1 MMDIHIIPCL
11 KDNYAYIIEN
21 KKTKNACVVDPS
33 ESNPIRDYLKK
44 NKLNLKFILN
54 THHHA
59 DHIGGNL
66 ELKKEFNSKILG
78 FEKDKERIPGID
90 IFLTNGQTWNFEG
103 SDVLIEHVPGH
114 TSGHIF
120 YYFKNEE
127 SVFTGDTLF
136 SFGCGRLFEGSYS
149 EMVNSLKKIKSLPP
163 KTKIFCGHEY
173 TVNNLKFCIE
183 IDKNNS
189 ELKEKYNQI
198 VSSIKKKLYSV
209 PSNLGDEMRLNIFLK
224 FNDLKFKHQLGFQDL
239 NEVDFFRK
247 IRDLKDNF

>member
-1 MMDIHIIPCL
+1 MDIHIIPCL
-11 KDNYAYIIEN
+11 KDNYAYIVEN
-21 KKTKNACVVDPS
+21 KKTKNACVIDPS
-33 ESNPIRDYLKK
+33 ESAPIKDFLNK
-44 NKLNLKFILN
+44 NKLKLKFILN

-59 DHIGGNL
+59 DHVGGNL

-90 IFLTNGQTWNFEG
+90 IVLKNRQIWNFEN

-127 SVFTGDTLF
+127 AAFTGDTLF
-136 SFGCGRLFEGSYS
+136 SFGCGRLFEGSYL
-149 EMVNSLKKIKSLPP
+149 EMVNSLKKIKSLPS

-173 TVNNLKFCIE
+173 TMSNLNFCIE
-183 IDKNNS
+183 IDKNNA
-189 ELKEKYNQI
+189 ELKKKYNQI
-198 VSSIKKKLYSV
+198 SNNIKNKLPSV
-209 PSNLGDEMRLNIFLK
+209 PSNLSDEMKLNIFLK
-224 FNDLKFKHQLGFQDL
+224 FDDYKFKKQLGFQDL
-239 NEVDFFRK
+239 NEVDFFKK

>member
-1 MMDIHIIPCL
+1 MDIHIIPCL
-11 KDNYAYIIEN
+11 KDNYAYIVEN
-21 KKTKNACVVDPS
+21 KKTKNACVIDPS
-33 ESNPIRDYLKK
+33 ESEPVINFLKNK
-44 NKLNLKFILN
+44 KLNLKYILN

-66 ELKKEFNSKILG
+66 ELKKKFNSQILG
-78 FEKDKERIPGID
+78 FEKDKNRIPGID
-90 IFLTNGQTWNFEG
+90 IFLNDKQIWNFEG

-114 TSGHIF
+114 TSAHIF

-136 SFGCGRLFEGSYS
+136 SFGCGRLFEGSYL
-149 EMVNSLKKIKSLPP
+149 EMVNSLKKIRSLPL

-173 TVNNLKFCIE
+173 TINNLKFCMAL
-183 IDKNNS
+183 DKNNS

-198 VSSIKKKLYSV
+198 SNNIKNKLPSV
-209 PSNLGDEMRLNIFLK
+209 PSALGDEIRLNIFLK
-224 FNDLKFKHQLGFQDL
+224 FDDLNFKKRIGLGDL
-239 NEVDFFRK
+239 NEVDFFKK

>member
-1 MMDIHIIPCL
+1 MNIHIIPCL

-21 KKTKNACVVDPS
+21 KKTKNACVIDPS
-33 ESNPIRDYLKK
+33 ELDPVADFLEK
-44 NKLNLKFILN
+44 NQLNLKYILN

-66 ELKKEFNSKILG
+66 DLKKKFNSKILG
-78 FEKDKERIPGID
+78 FVKDKSRIPGID
-90 IFLTNGQTWNFEG
+90 ITLNDKEIWNFEG
-103 SDVLIEHVPGH
+103 SDVLVEHVPGH

-120 YYFKNEE
+120 YYFKKED

-136 SFGCGRLFEGSYS
+136 SFGCGKLFEGSYE
-149 EMVNSLKKIKSLPP
+149 EMVNSLKKIKSLPK

-173 TVNNLKFCIE
+173 TISNLKFCMT
-183 IDKNNS
+183 IDKDNS

-198 VSSIKKKLYSV
+198 NNNINKNITSM
-209 PSNLGDEMRLNIFLK
+209 PTNLAEEMKLNIFLK
-224 FNDLKFKHQLGFQDL
+224 FDDLEFKKKLGFEDM
-239 NEVDFFRK
+239 NEVDFFKK

>member
-1 MMDIHIIPCL
+1 MNIHIIPCL

-21 KKTKNACVVDPS
+21 KKTKNVCVIDPS
-33 ESNPIRDYLKK
+33 EPDPVADFLEK
-44 NKLNLKFILN
+44 NQLNLKYILN

-66 ELKKEFNSKILG
+66 DLKKKFNSKILG
-78 FEKDKERIPGID
+78 FVKDKSRIPGID
-90 IFLTNGQTWNFEG
+90 ITLNDKEIWNFEG
-103 SDVLIEHVPGH
+103 SDVLVEHVPGH

-120 YYFKNEE
+120 YYFKKED

-136 SFGCGRLFEGSYS
+136 SFGCGKLFEGSYE
-149 EMVNSLKKIKSLPP
+149 EMVNSLKKIKSLPK

-173 TVNNLKFCIE
+173 TISNLKFCMT
-183 IDKNNS
+183 IDKDNS

-198 VSSIKKKLYSV
+198 NNNINKNITSM
-209 PSNLGDEMRLNIFLK
+209 PTNLAEEMKLNIFLK
-224 FNDLKFKHQLGFQDL
+224 FDDLEFKKKLGFEDM
-239 NEVDFFRK
+239 NEVDFFKK